1 MQERRLEKCLETKT
15 KDVTQQKRTIQRIKQ
30 TGGRKNQLSK
40 TLVLITIG
48 LRNGLFDREDDATG
62 VELGADAGSG
72 GGEGEGKEERA
83 IKSVVDAVRY
93 IRVSQQTCYK
103 TLQFPK
109 AVAKEAYLM
118 LKVIRQNSAQSLF
131 HVRTGTFQ
139 TEPVAKNLL
148 WFFHRTSR
156 LNTATKTQE

>member
-48 LRNGLFDREDDATG
+48 LRNGLFDREDDETG
-62 VELGADAGSG
+62 IGLGADAGSG
-72 GGEGEGKEERA
+72 GGEGEGEKERA

-93 IRVSQQTCYK
+93 IIISQQTCYK

-109 AVAKEAYLM
+109 AVAKAPYLM
-118 LKVIRQNSAQSLF
+118 LKVIQQNSAQSFIFTQNAIFALP
-131 HVRTGTFQ
+131 
-139 TEPVAKNLL
+139 E
-148 WFFHRTSR
+148 
-156 LNTATKTQE
+156 TKRIKINFSMKPKL